1 MLKTVILIL
10 CLAASGSAQANPTL
24 PRPTGPFAIGRT
36 WFAAGKES
44 FMLFYPARQSGTPA
58 PYIEEPAVREIA
70 KSGYYDQSA
79 ETIEGWA
86 HMKTQAS
93 ENASALAGPFPLIVF
108 LPGAGVFA
116 FHYTSFAEELSSH
129 GYVVAVAD
137 YFSLRAPERTYKQND
152 YGAMENDMA
161 RVAIA
166 GIDALKGDSGWKKRI
181 RFDRV
186 GAVGHSIGGA
196 AAIGAARIDKR
207 IRASVDMDG
216 APFGESLKGA
226 AAPALVLRS
235 KPIYSDEDLKKRGR
249 TREQMDKAGEEAR
262 KTWMDFADNS
272 GKMPVE
278 ILSVKGT
285 GHFSFT
291 DAPFV
296 MSDTI
301 TRFGGKIIAPERG
314 EQVVS
319 SCLLGFFD
327 AHLQGKSRSDG
338 LEQCRKFEEI
348 VPSVHPAK

>member
-1 MLKTVILIL
+1 MLKILVLIL
-10 CLAASGSAQANPTL
+10 CLAASGNAQQGPPL
-24 PRPTGPFAIGRT
+24 PRPTGQIAIGRM
-36 WFAAGKES
+36 WFAAGKEM
-44 FMLFYPARQSGTPA
+44 FLLFYPARQSGTPA
-58 PYIEEPAVREIA
+58 PYIEEPVAKEIA
-70 KSGYYDQSA
+70 KTGYYDQSA

-86 HMKTQAS
+86 QIKTQAS
-93 ENASALAGPFPLIVF
+93 ENATALAGPFPLVVF

-116 FHYTSFAEELSSH
+116 FHFTTLAEELASH
-129 GYVVAVAD
+129 GYVVAVED
-137 YFSLRAPERTYKQND
+137 YFSLKAPERSYKQDD

-161 RVAIA
+161 RVALA
-166 GIDALKGDSGWKKRI
+166 GINALKSDAAWTHHI

-186 GAVGHSIGGA
+186 GAMGHSIGGA
-196 AAIGAARIDKR
+196 AAIGLARMDKN

-226 AAPALVLRS
+226 VAPALILRS

-249 TREQMDKAGEEAR
+249 TREQMDKAGEDAR
-262 KTWMDFADNS
+262 KTWMDFTDKS
-272 GKMPVE
+272 GNTPVE
-278 ILSVKGT
+278 VLSIRGT

-296 MSDTI
+296 MPDTI

-319 SCLLGFFD
+319 SCLLGFFN
-327 AHLQGKSRSDG
+327 AHLREKSKSDG

-348 VPSVHPAK
+348 VPATTPQK

>member
-1 MLKTVILIL
+1 MLKTLVLIL
-10 CLAASGSAQANPTL
+10 CLAASGNAQQSPPL
-24 PRPTGPFAIGRT
+24 PRPTGQFAIGRT
-36 WFAAGKES
+36 WLAAGKE
-44 FMLFYPARQSGTPA
+44 MCLLFYPARQSETPA
-58 PYIEEPAVREIA
+58 PYIEEPVVKEIA
-70 KSGYYDQSA
+70 QTGYYDQSA

-86 HMKTQAS
+86 HIKTQAS
-93 ENASALAGPFPLIVF
+93 ENAMALSGPFPLIVF

-116 FHYTSFAEELSSH
+116 FHFTTLAEELASH

-137 YFSLRAPERTYKQND
+137 YFALKAPERSYKQDD
-152 YGAMENDMA
+152 YAAMENDMA

-166 GIDALKGDSGWKKRI
+166 GIDALKGDPAWKNRI
-181 RFDRV
+181 RFDRI
-186 GAVGHSIGGA
+186 GAMGHSIGGA
-196 AAIGAARIDKR
+196 AAIGLARMDKN

-226 AAPALVLRS
+226 VVPALILRS

-262 KTWMDFADNS
+262 KTWMDFEEKS
-272 GKMPVE
+272 GKTPVE

-296 MSDTI
+296 MPDTI
-301 TRFGGKIIAPERG
+301 TRFGGKIIAPEHG

-327 AHLQGKSRSDG
+327 AHLREKSKSDG

-348 VPSVHPAK
+348 VPATGAQK

>member
-1 MLKTVILIL
+1 MFKTLVLIL
-10 CLAASGSAQANPTL
+10 CLAASGGARENPAL
-24 PRPTGPFAIGRT
+24 PRPTGKFAVGRT
-36 WFAAGKES
+36 WFAAGRES
-44 FMLFYPARQSGTPA
+44 FLLFYPARQSGTPA

-70 KSGYYDQSA
+70 KNGYYDQSA

-86 HMKTQAS
+86 HIKTQAS
-93 ENASALAGPFPLIVF
+93 ENAPPQAGPFPLIIF

-116 FHYTSFAEELSSH
+116 FHFTALAEELSSH

-137 YFSLRAPERTYKQND
+137 YFALNAPKRSYRQDD

-166 GIDALKGDSGWKKRI
+166 GIQALKGDPSWKKHI
-181 RFDRV
+181 RFDGI
-186 GAVGHSIGGA
+186 GAMGHSIGGA
-196 AAIGAARIDKR
+196 AAIGAARMDKS

-226 AAPALVLRS
+226 VAPALILRS

-262 KTWMDFADNS
+262 KTWTDFADKS
-272 GKMPVE
+272 GKTAVE
-278 ILSVKGT
+278 IFSVMGT

-296 MSDTI
+296 MPSTI
-301 TRFGGKIIAPERG
+301 TRFGGKIIASERG
-314 EQVVS
+314 EQVIS
-319 SCLLGFFD
+319 GCLLGFFD
-327 AHLQGKSRSDG
+327 AHLQTGSKSDG

-348 VPSVHPAK
+348 VAQTSP

>member
-1 MLKTVILIL
+1 MFKILVLIL
-10 CLAASGSAQANPTL
+10 CLAASGRAQESGGL
-24 PRPTGPFAIGRT
+24 PRPTGQYSVGRT
-36 WFAAGKES
+36 SFAAEKEP
-44 FMLFYPARQSGTPA
+44 FLLFYPARQSGTPA
-58 PYIEEPAVREIA
+58 PYVEEPVVREIA
-70 KSGYYDQSA
+70 KNGYYDQSA

-93 ENASALAGPFPLIVF
+93 ENAPAKAGSFPLIVF

-116 FHYTSFAEELSSH
+116 FHYTALAEDLASQ

-137 YFSLRAPERTYKQND
+137 YFGLKARERSYKQDD
-152 YGAMENDMA
+152 YAAMENDMA

-166 GIDALKGDSGWKKRI
+166 GIEALKGDPAWKSRI

-196 AAIGAARIDKR
+196 AAIGAARMDR
-207 IRASVDMDG
+207 SIRASVDMDG

-226 AAPALVLRS
+226 VAPALILRS

-262 KTWMDFADNS
+262 KTWTDFAGKS
-272 GKMPVE
+272 GKTPVE
-278 ILSVKGT
+278 VLSVNGT

-296 MSDTI
+296 MPSTI

-319 SCLLGFFD
+319 TCLLGFLD
-327 AHLQGKSRSDG
+327 AHLRDKSKSDG
-338 LEQCRKFEEI
+338 LEQCRKFEE
-348 VPSVHPAK
+348 VLPAMIPRK

>member
-1 MLKTVILIL
+1 MLKALVLIL
-10 CLAASGSAQANPTL
+10 SLAASLSAQENPAL
-24 PRPTGPFAIGRT
+24 PRPTGQFAIGRT
-36 WFAAGKES
+36 WFAAGKEM
-44 FMLFYPARQSGTPA
+44 FLLFYPARQSGTPA
-58 PYIEEPAVREIA
+58 PYIEEPVAKEIA
-70 KSGYYDQSA
+70 KTGYYDQSG

-86 HMKTQAS
+86 HIKTQAS
-93 ENASALAGPFPLIVF
+93 ENASALARPFPLIMF

-116 FHYTSFAEELSSH
+116 FHYTALAEELASH
-129 GYVVAVAD
+129 GYVVAVED
-137 YFSLRAPERTYKQND
+137 YFSLKAPERSYKQDD

-161 RVAIA
+161 RVALA
-166 GIDALKGDSGWKKRI
+166 GINALKSDAAWTHHI

-186 GAVGHSIGGA
+186 GAMGHSIGGA
-196 AAIGAARIDKR
+196 AAIGAARMDKN

-226 AAPALVLRS
+226 VVPALILRS

-262 KTWMDFADNS
+262 KTWMDFEEKS
-272 GKMPVE
+272 GKTPVE

-296 MSDTI
+296 MPNTI

-319 SCLLGFFD
+319 TCLLGFFGV
-327 AHLQGKSRSDG
+327 HLQTEANSDG
-338 LEQCRKFEEI
+338 LEQCRRFEEI
-348 VPSVHPAK
+348 VPSMSARN

>member
-1 MLKTVILIL
+1 MLKILIL
-10 CLAASGSAQANPTL
+10 IVCLAASGSAWESAAL
-24 PRPTGPFAIGRT
+24 PHPTGQYSIART
-36 WFAAGKES
+36 SFAAGKER
-44 FMLFYPARQSGTPA
+44 FLLFYPARQSGTAA
-58 PYIEEPAVREIA
+58 PYVEEPVVREIA
-70 KSGYYDQSA
+70 KNGYYDQSP

-86 HMKTQAS
+86 QIKIQAS
-93 ENASALAGPFPLIVF
+93 ESAPAEAGPFPLIIF

-116 FHYTSFAEELSSH
+116 FHYTALAEELASH

-137 YFSLRAPERTYKQND
+137 YFSLKAPERSYKQDD
-152 YGAMENDMA
+152 YAAMENDMA
-161 RVAIA
+161 RVAIV
-166 GIDALKGDSGWKKRI
+166 GIDALKGDPAWKNHI

-186 GAVGHSIGGA
+186 GAMGHSIGGA
-196 AAIGAARIDKR
+196 AAIGAARMNKS

-226 AAPALVLRS
+226 VAPALILRS

-249 TREQMDKAGEEAR
+249 TREQMDKAGEEIW
-262 KTWMDFADNS
+262 KTWRDFADKS
-272 GKMPVE
+272 GNTPVE
-278 ILSVKGT
+278 ILSVQGT

-296 MSDTI
+296 MPTTI

-319 SCLLGFFD
+319 TCLLGFFD
-327 AHLQGKSRSDG
+327 AHLQGKAKSDG

-348 VPSVHPAK
+348 IPHKLP